1 MTKINESKTKISI
14 GLFVYNEEK
23 HLRKRFENLL
33 SQTYHDFELI
43 VSDNASTD
51 MTSDIC
57 EEFSEKDKRIKF
69 FKQKE
74 NMGSQWNV
82 NFVLEQSHSE
92 YFLWAQADDIL
103 TTTFLEENL
112 KVLEDNK
119 KFVGSISKVERFGPV
134 IDATKI
140 ENNDSFKIKL
150 YKKIRKKLVY
160 FNTQPIIGTYENRI
174 RKYLNEPDR
183 NNLLFSLFRTRE
195 LKQCVVPETFAGN
208 DFAIVLKILKFG
220 EINVLDKIMM
230 YKYTGGMSGKGM
242 ISLMKELQHNSL
254 GSIFPYYPFTS
265 WFISNLGWKLFFK
278 NLDSFIKL
286 NMNGQFALFLNFMRN
301 FVKF

>member
-1 MTKINESKTKISI
+1 MNEINETKTKVSI

-33 SQTYHDFELI
+33 SQTYHNFELI

-51 MTSDIC
+51 TTSNIC

-69 FKQKE
+69 FRQKE

-82 NFVLEQSHSE
+82 NFVLEQSNSE

-103 TTTFLEENL
+103 NTNFLEENL
-112 KVLEDNK
+112 KILEDNK
-119 KFVGSISKVERFGPV
+119 KFVGSISKVERFGPT
-134 IDATKI
+134 IDAIKI
-140 ENNDSFKIKL
+140 KNNDSFKIKL

-160 FNTQPIIGTYENRI
+160 FNTQPITGNYDNRI
-174 RKYLNEPDR
+174 RKYLSEPDR
-183 NNLLFSLFRTRE
+183 NNLLFSLFRTRD
-195 LKQCVVPETFAGN
+195 LKQSIVPDTFAGN
-208 DFAIVLKILKFG
+208 DFAIVLKILEFG

-254 GSIFPYYPFTS
+254 GLIFPHYPFTS
-265 WFISNLGWKLFFK
+265 WFVSNLGWKLFFK

-286 NMNGQFALFLNFMRN
+286 NINGQFALFLNLLGN